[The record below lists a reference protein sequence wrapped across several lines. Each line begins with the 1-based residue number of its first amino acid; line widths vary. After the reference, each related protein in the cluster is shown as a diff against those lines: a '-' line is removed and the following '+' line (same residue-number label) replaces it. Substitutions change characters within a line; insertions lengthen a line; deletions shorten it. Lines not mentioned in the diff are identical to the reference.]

1 MSRSVIGNTPKTTIV
16 TPYSNDYRIDVLIE
30 GRGASWN
37 PSGVKSSPTSITYS
51 FAKTLAY
58 VADPE
63 DTAGFTEFTGAQ
75 KEAVRKFLAL
85 AGTIVNINFS
95 EVIETASSSTGFGQ
109 IRMAN
114 NDQTSAGYA
123 LSPGSGGEL
132 SGDVFISNDT
142 INSSY
147 AQGTYDYDTLIH
159 EITHAIG
166 LKHPGNYNDGQEPS
180 TAPGNYLASSEDSKT
195 LSVVSYAEHPQ
206 GLQRIDFG
214 PYDLLALDYLYGL
227 RPYNTGST
235 RYSYSDSVGQ
245 QLQTI
250 YDTDGIDTLDLSQLT
265 TPSII
270 NLNGGKSSSLGRIS
284 SGSNAGVATD
294 NLQVAFGSDIEQV
307 IGSNQSDQ
315 ITGTAVQNVFT
326 GKGGNDTLD
335 GAGGIDTA
343 IFLGS
348 RSGYMLTVSA
358 TSAVVRDNQGADGTD
373 TLMAVERLKF
383 SDYSIAL
390 DLDGNAG
397 KTARLLG
404 AVFGKTAISN
414 KEYVGIG
421 LRLLDDGMSFENLG
435 GLALQ
440 AAGATNSDAIVSMLW
455 NHVMGKPAL
464 TAEKTPFIT
473 MLDSGSITRGGLV
486 VLAAE
491 TSINAENINLVGLR
505 QSGIEYL

>member
-1 MSRSVIGNTPKTTIV
+1 MSRSEIGNTPKTTIV

-30 GRGASWN
+30 GRSASWN
-37 PSGVKSSPTSITYS
+37 PSGVKSSPTAITYS

-58 VADPE
+58 VDDPE
-63 DTAGFTEFTGAQ
+63 DTEGFTEFTGAQ
-75 KEAVRKFLAL
+75 KEAVRKFISL
-85 AGTIVNINFS
+85 AGSLININFS
-95 EVIETASSSTGFGQ
+95 EVTETATATTGFGQ

-123 LSPGSGGEL
+123 LSPGSGSEI

-142 INSSY
+142 IGSSY

-166 LKHPGNYNDGQEPS
+166 LKHPGNYNDGQAPS
-180 TAPGNYLASSEDSKT
+180 ATPGNYLASSEDSKT

-227 RPYNTGST
+227 RPHNVGAT

-245 QLQTI
+245 QMQTI
-250 YDTDGIDTLDLSQLT
+250 YDTDGVDTLDLSQVT
-265 TPSII
+265 TPTTI
-270 NLNGGKSSSLGRIS
+270 NLNGGKSSSLGRIAN
-284 SGSNAGVATD
+284 SGSAEAARD
-294 NLQVAFGSDIEQV
+294 NLQIAFGSEIEQV

-315 ITGTAVQNVFT
+315 ITGTDIRNTFT
-326 GKGGNDTLD
+326 GKGGNDTLN

-343 IFLGS
+343 IFSGS
-348 RSGYMLTVSA
+348 RGGYALTISGSTI
-358 TSAVVRDNQGADGTD
+358 TVRDNQGTDGTD
-373 TLMAVERLKF
+373 TLTAIERLMF
-383 SDYSIAL
+383 SDRSIAL
-390 DLDGNAG
+390 DVDGNAG

-404 AVFGKTAISN
+404 AVFGKTAVSN
-414 KEYVGIG
+414 KDYVGIG
-421 LRLLDDGMSFENLG
+421 LRLLDDGMSYDSLG
-435 GLALQ
+435 SLALQ
-440 AAGATNSDAIVSMLW
+440 AAGAANPDAIVSLLW
-455 NHVMGKPAL
+455 DHVMGRPAL

-473 MLDSGSITRGGLV
+473 MLDSGAITRGGLA
-486 VLAAE
+486 VLAAD
-491 TSINAENINLVGLR
+491 TTMNTDNIGLVGLR